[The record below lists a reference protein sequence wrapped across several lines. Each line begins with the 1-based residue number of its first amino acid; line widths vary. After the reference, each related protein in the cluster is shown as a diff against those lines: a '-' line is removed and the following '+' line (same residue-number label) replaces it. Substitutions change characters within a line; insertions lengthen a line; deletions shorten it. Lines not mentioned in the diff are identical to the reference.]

1 MRRLILLF
9 GLITQLTLGQVT
21 RYIGYNEILIAQGHY
36 YNETHF
42 VTEIV
47 LGTHAHP
54 YSDSLKISFVTS
66 KNDTIKVED
75 ICIDWLKT
83 NMTER
88 IFSPKRDTFSI
99 EERPFKHK
107 VYTTIGGKPKRYYSW
122 KTDSVQIFN
131 NDCWG
136 VEIITQRQKIVSIY
150 LYPSQFQVDEQNTR
164 QKENLCIQLK
174 GKQIKFSQGVMKPY
188 YDLPC
193 TEAALIELFG
203 TPQKKYNL
211 FEYKGMR

>member
-1 MRRLILLF
+1 MNRLILLF
-9 GLITQLTLGQVT
+9 GLITQLTCGQVT

-36 YNETHF
+36 YNDTHF
-42 VTEIV
+42 ITEIV
-47 LGTHAHP
+47 LGTRAHP

-75 ICIDWLKT
+75 ISIDWLKT
-83 NMTER
+83 NMTEKM
-88 IFSPKRDTFSI
+88 FSPRRDTFSI

-122 KTDSVQIFN
+122 KTDSIQIFYN
-131 NDCWG
+131 ECWG
-136 VEIITQRQKIVSIY
+136 LEIITQKQKISSIY
-150 LYPSQFQVDEQNTR
+150 LYPSQIPGIEQNIELIN
-164 QKENLCIQLK
+164 QCNQLK
-174 GKQIKFSQGVMKPY
+174 EKQIKFSQGMMKPY

-193 TEAALIELFG
+193 TEAELLELFG